1 MKSIRNIMIT
11 PEMSLLEA
19 MALLDQTALQILLV
33 VDAQGHLLGT
43 VTDGD
48 IRRMILRG
56 EKLSLPI
63 SNAMNANPI
72 TISSGKDRKSAIS
85 LMKKERIHGVPVLDK
100 SARVVGLETE
110 SQLLWQ
116 DIENT
121 WVVIMAGGLGMR
133 LRPLT
138 ETVPKPMLN
147 INGRPLL
154 ERIMEGLQNQGFR
167 RFVLSVNYKSEMV
180 KDHFGDGAARGVEI
194 VYVEESKPLGT
205 GGALSLL
212 PERCHSENI
221 VVMNGDLLTS
231 LNFRHLLDYHREHG
245 SAATMTVR
253 DYSFQVP
260 YGVVEV
266 EGESFVDIIEKPAHS
281 YFVNAGI
288 YVLGIDQLQCIPKG
302 VSYDLPNLFSLLKSQ
317 GKKVTIFPLYENW
330 TDIGSMADYEMAQK
344 DTWHL

>member
-1 MKSIRNIMIT
+1 MKSIRDILIT
-11 PEMSLLEA
+11 PEMSLLES
-19 MALLDQTALQILLV
+19 MALLDQTALRILLV
-33 VDAQGHLLGT
+33 VDAQGQLLGT

-48 IRRMILRG
+48 IRRMVLRG
-56 EKLSLPI
+56 KSLSLPI

-72 TISSGKDRKSAIS
+72 TISSGKDRGSAVS
-85 LMKKERIHGVPVLDK
+85 LMKNERIHCVPVLDQ
-100 SARVVGLETE
+100 SRRVVGLETDAR
-110 SQLLWQ
+110 LLWQ

-138 ETVPKPMLN
+138 ETVPKPLLN
-147 INGRPLL
+147 VNGRPLL
-154 ERIMEGLQNQGFR
+154 DRIFEGLEDQGFR
-167 RFVLSVNYKSEMV
+167 RFALSVNYKSEMI
-180 KDHFGDGAARGVEI
+180 KNHFGDGSARGVEI

-212 PERCHSENI
+212 PKRCHSENI

-266 EGESFVDIIEKPAHS
+266 EGESFVGII
-281 YFVNAGI
+281 
-288 YVLGIDQLQCIPKG
+288 D
-302 VSYDLPNLFSLLKSQ
+302 
-317 GKKVTIFPLYENW
+317 
-330 TDIGSMADYEMAQK
+330 
-344 DTWHL
+344 